1 MHEERRYKQPQFFIC
16 QRQRQQCA
24 TNGHT
29 WWGYVTVPWCFF
41 FLAPSR
47 ARKQYRLPWSIAVQW
62 CGCNILLLLLLCEMS
77 LFSHISAQSYAKM
90 YVGVQRREG
99 RQLQATLLLLVN
111 LLVCI
116 SRCCQI
122 ILCNLFIPLWYA
134 HTKVWFLR
142 LLQQLMCLQ
151 RRRDFIKIKWK
162 KIGIKKCQRQKH
174 VFGYFTL
181 IGEWLNASQKS

>member
-1 MHEERRYKQPQFFIC
+1 MCKWIYVYEWEGKPGKTCTRSAVTSNRNFSYANDSDNNV
-16 QRQRQQCA
+16 QQMDTHDGNVWQYRSFA
-24 TNGHT
+24 F
-29 WWGYVTVPWCFF
+29 VF

-134 HTKVWFLR
+134 IYLF
-142 LLQQLMCLQ
+142 C
-151 RRRDFIKIKWK
+151 FYA
-162 KIGIKKCQRQKH
+162 
-174 VFGYFTL
+174 FY
-181 IGEWLNASQKS
+181 NN